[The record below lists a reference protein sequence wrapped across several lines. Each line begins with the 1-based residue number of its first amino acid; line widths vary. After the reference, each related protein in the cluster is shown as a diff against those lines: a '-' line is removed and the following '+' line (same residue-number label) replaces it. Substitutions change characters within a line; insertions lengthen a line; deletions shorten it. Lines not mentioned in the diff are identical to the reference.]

1 MVHLNDDGKR
11 ALGTYLAF
19 TVLPIVA
26 VGLRFVTRLYI
37 KAQWAPDDLW
47 AILSLVGLLAW
58 MSVEIW
64 SWSCS

>member
-1 MVHLNDDGKR
+1 MVHLNEDGKR

-19 TVLPIVA
+19 TILSIVA

-37 KAQWAPDDLW
+37 KAQWAPDDWW
-47 AILSLVGLLAW
+47 AILSLTGLLAW

-64 SWSCS
+64 SLSCS